1 MLKRSENPPVIY
13 PDGHSLAELQCT
25 WWVAHT
31 KPRQEKAFAWDL
43 IAGQTGYF
51 LPMTEKV
58 TIINGRKFRSLL
70 PLFPSY
76 VFVCSDGDDRSE
88 FYRKSRLVRALKVVD
103 QKKLRDELG
112 HLQTALGGRQ
122 RLSPWPYLQKGRR
135 CRVRSGP
142 LKGVEGLFDH
152 KKSGARLVLNVDTLG
167 QAVAL
172 EIDAGLI
179 EPVD

>member
-1 MLKRSENPPVIY
+1 MLKMSQNPPVFY
-13 PDGHSLAELQCT
+13 PAEQNVDEIEGA

-43 IAGQTGYF
+43 LKKQTRYF

-58 TIINGRKFRSLL
+58 TVINGRKFRSLL

-76 VFVCSDGDDRSE
+76 VFVCSDGDDCSE
-88 FYRKSRLVRALKVVD
+88 FYRKGRLVRALPVAD
-103 QKKLRDELG
+103 QKKLRDELW
-112 HLQTALGGRQ
+112 HLQCALEGDQ

-135 CRVRSGP
+135 FRVQAGP
-142 LKGVEGLFDH
+142 LKGVEGLVDH
-152 KKSGARLVLNVDTLG
+152 KKSGARLVLNVAMLG

-172 EIDAGLI
+172 EIDVGLL

>member
-1 MLKRSENPPVIY
+1 MLKRSENPPVAY
-13 PDGHSLAELQCT
+13 PADQNIGEIEGA

-43 IAGQTGYF
+43 LKKEMGYF

-58 TIINGRKFRSLL
+58 NIINGRKFRSLL

-76 VFVCSDGDDRSE
+76 VFVCSVGDDRSE
-88 FYRKSRLVRALKVVD
+88 FYTCARLVRALPVAD

-112 HLQTALGGRQ
+112 HLQSALAGNQ
-122 RLSPWPYLQKGRR
+122 RVSPWPYLQKGRR
-135 CRVRSGP
+135 CRVHSGP
-142 LKGVEGLFDH
+142 LKGVEGFFDH
-152 KKSGARLVLNVDTLG
+152 TKSGARLVLNVDTLG

-179 EPVD
+179 EPLN

>member
-1 MLKRSENPPVIY
+1 MLKRSENPPAAY
-13 PDGHSLAELQCT
+13 PADQNIGEIEGA

-31 KPRQEKAFAWDL
+31 KPRQEKAFARDL
-43 IAGQTGYF
+43 LQKQTGYF
-51 LPMTEKV
+51 LPMTENVRMK
-58 TIINGRKFRSLL
+58 NGRKFRSLL

-88 FYRKSRLVRALKVVD
+88 FYACGRLVRALPVAD

-112 HLQTALGGRQ
+112 HLQSALGGNQ
-122 RLSPWPYLQKGRR
+122 RVLPWPYLQKGRR
-135 CRVRSGP
+135 CRVQSGP
-142 LKGVEGLFDH
+142 LKGVEGLLDH
-152 KKSGARLVLNVDTLG
+152 RKSGARLVLNVDTLG